1 MENYKNLKKDYKV
14 YFLGAGGI
22 SMSAL
27 AVYLKKQNN
36 LMLKEI
42 NLIKKTN
49 QISSLEN
56 SYFRKFNLK
65 KLHWL
70 FSDIKN
76 NDPNSNST
84 KIKENEIEIEKQISI
99 LSQLKMIENNLIE
112 QIKDIKE
119 KIAQL
124 EKQKDSNLV

>member
-1 MENYKNLKKDYKV
+1 MQDNTNLLLVGGFIIAAGVIIIVKFLSNKRTDKN
-14 YFLGAGGI
+14 
-22 SMSAL
+22 S
-27 AVYLKKQNN
+27 
-36 LMLKEI
+36 
-42 NLIKKTN
+42 IKPAM
-49 QISSLEN
+49 
-56 SYFRKFNLK
+56 
-65 KLHWL
+65 
-70 FSDIKN
+70 
-76 NDPNSNST
+76 PNARQQELQSNST